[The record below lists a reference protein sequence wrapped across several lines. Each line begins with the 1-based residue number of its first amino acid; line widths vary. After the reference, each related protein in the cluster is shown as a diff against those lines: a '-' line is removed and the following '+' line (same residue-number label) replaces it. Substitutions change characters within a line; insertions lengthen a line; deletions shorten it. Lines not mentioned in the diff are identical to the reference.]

1 MALKSQPRPHPI
13 GPLGLGAD
21 GVHVLLLSE
30 LEALHCLLVS
40 QLQVSRHKA
49 AFPLILGKAL
59 LGKEMP
65 LQSLLIVGAFWFRLL
80 SCESSRDFSLPSDI
94 PTNRIT
100 PNGDISHCAH
110 PSDKEMEI
118 QRGSDLLRLIPAVVV
133 LQINPGLRWQSRVC
147 VSSHSASVEDQSL
160 PSLPG

>member
-40 QLQVSRHKA
+40 QLQVSRHKP
-49 AFPLILGKAL
+49 AFPLILQKVL

-65 LQSLLIVGAFWFRLL
+65 LQPLFVVGALCFIDCFHVL
-80 SCESSRDFSLPSDI
+80 SSC
-94 PTNRIT
+94 
-100 PNGDISHCAH
+100 
-110 PSDKEMEI
+110 
-118 QRGSDLLRLIPAVVV
+118 DLLTPIR
-133 LQINPGLRWQSRVC
+133 C
-147 VSSHSASVEDQSL
+147 TDK
-160 PSLPG
+160 